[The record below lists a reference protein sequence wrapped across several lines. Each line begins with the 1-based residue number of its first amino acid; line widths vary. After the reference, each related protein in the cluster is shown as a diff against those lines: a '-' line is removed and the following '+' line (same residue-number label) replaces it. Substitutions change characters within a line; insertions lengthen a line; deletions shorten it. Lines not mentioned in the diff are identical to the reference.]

1 MLLYDIEE
9 LFRIEKIKAR
19 WILDSRARPTVEVEV
34 KTGGNG
40 VGRAA
45 APAGASKGKH
55 EAWELRDGGKA
66 FKGYGVS
73 KAVENINNIIAP
85 ALKGMDSRRQRNID
99 YKMIELD
106 GTRNKSRLGANAIV
120 ATSLAV
126 AKAAAD
132 TYGLPFFMYLGG
144 KNARTLPTPMMNIIN
159 GGVHAGNDLAIQ
171 EFMIV
176 PVGADRFS
184 EALRIAS
191 EVYLELKSY
200 LKERYGP
207 QAINVGDEGG
217 FAPPMRETREALSAL
232 VESIKRAGYE
242 PGVDVM
248 LAIDA
253 AASQFYDVE
262 KGIYSIDGKELSR
275 TQLLELYRQL
285 VEEYPIISIEDPFHE
300 EDFQGFKD
308 ITRELGS
315 KILIVGDDLFVTS
328 IERLRRGIR
337 EEAANAILIKV
348 NQVGTLTETI
358 DVVYEALLNNYRA
371 IISHRSGETE
381 DTSIAHIAVALNT
394 GLIKTG
400 APARGER
407 TAKYNEL
414 LRIEEFLGGEAVY
427 LGAKAFRKHI
437 RQT

>member
-1 MLLYDIEE
+1 MLLYDVEE

-34 KTGGNG
+34 KTQGNG
-40 VGRAA
+40 IGRAA

-73 KAVENINNIIAP
+73 KAVRNVNNIIAP
-85 ALKGMDSRRQRNID
+85 VLRGMDSRRQRDID

-106 GTRNKSRLGANAIV
+106 NTPNKSKLGANAIV

-132 TYGLPFFMYLGG
+132 TYGLPLFMYLGG
-144 KNARTLPTPMMNIIN
+144 KYARTLPTPFMNIIN
-159 GGVHAGNDLAIQ
+159 GGAHAGNELAIQ
-171 EFMIV
+171 EFMII
-176 PVGADRFS
+176 PVGADTFS

-191 EVYLELKSY
+191 EVYMELKSY
-200 LKERYGP
+200 LKEKYGLN
-207 QAINVGDEGG
+207 AINVGDEGG
-217 FAPPMRETREALSAL
+217 FAPPMKETREALNAL
-232 VESIKRAGYE
+232 IESIKRAGYE
-242 PGVDVM
+242 PGKDVL

-253 AASQFYDVE
+253 AASQFYDVG
-262 KGIYSIDGKELSR
+262 KDKYRIDGRELSR
-275 TQLLELYRQL
+275 SQLLELYKEL
-285 VEEYPIISIEDPFHE
+285 VEEYPIASIEDPFHE
-300 EDFQGFKD
+300 EDFEGFRE

-315 KILIVGDDLFVTS
+315 RILIVGDDLFVTN
-328 IERLRRGIR
+328 IERLRKGIR
-337 EEAANAILIKV
+337 EGAANAILIKV
-348 NQVGTLTETI
+348 NQIGTLTETI
-358 DVVYEALLNNYRA
+358 DVVYEASQNSYKA

-414 LRIEEFLGGEAVY
+414 LRIEEFLGSEAIY
-427 LGAKAFRKHI
+427 LGEKALKKAR
-437 RQT
+437 

>member
-1 MLLYDIEE
+1 MLLYDMEDF
-9 LFRIEKIKAR
+9 FRIGKIKAR

-34 KTGGNG
+34 KTQGNG

-73 KAVENINNIIAP
+73 KAVENINNVIAP
-85 ALKGMDSRRQRNID
+85 ALQGMDSRNQRDID

-106 GTRNKSRLGANAIV
+106 GTKNKSRLGANAIV

-132 TYGLPFFMYLGG
+132 TYGLPLFMYLGG

-159 GGVHAGNDLAIQ
+159 GGVHAGNNLAIQ

-176 PVGADRFS
+176 PVGADKFS

-191 EVYLELKSY
+191 EVYFELKSY
-200 LKERYGP
+200 LKEKYGS
-207 QAINVGDEGG
+207 QAVNVGDEGG
-217 FAPPMRETREALSAL
+217 FAPPMKETEEALNAL

-242 PGVDVM
+242 PGIDVM

-253 AASQFYDVE
+253 AASQFYNAE
-262 KGIYSIDGKELSR
+262 KKVYNIDGKELTR
-275 TQLLELYRQL
+275 AQLLELYRQL

-300 EDFQGFKD
+300 EDFAGFKD

-328 IERLRRGIR
+328 IERLRKGIR
-337 EEAANAILIKV
+337 EGAANAILIKV
-348 NQVGTLTETI
+348 NQIGTLTETI
-358 DVVYEALLNNYRA
+358 DVIYEASLNNYRA

-414 LRIEEFLGGEAVY
+414 LRIEEFLGSEALY
-427 LGAKAFRKHI
+427 LGARAFRKY
-437 RQT
+437 TG

>member
-34 KTGGNG
+34 KTQGNG
-40 VGRAA
+40 IGRAA
-45 APAGASKGKH
+45 APAGASKGRH

-73 KAVENINNIIAP
+73 KAVENVNSIIAP
-85 ALKGMDSRRQRNID
+85 ALEGMDSRRQKEID

-106 GTRNKSRLGANAIV
+106 GTKNKSRLGANAIV
-120 ATSLAV
+120 ATSLAI

-132 TYGLPFFMYLGG
+132 TYGLPLFMYLGG
-144 KNARTLPTPMMNIIN
+144 KNARTMPTPMMNIIN
-159 GGVHAGNDLAIQ
+159 GGAHAGNDLAIQ

-176 PVGADRFS
+176 PVGASTFS
-184 EALRIAS
+184 ESLRIAA
-191 EVYLELKSY
+191 EVYLELKNY
-200 LKERYGP
+200 LKEKYGP
-207 QAINVGDEGG
+207 QAVNVGDEGG
-217 FAPPMRETREALSAL
+217 FAPPMKKTREALDAL

-253 AASQFYDVE
+253 AASQFYIPEKDVY
-262 KGIYSIDGKELSR
+262 IIDGKEVSR
-275 TQLLELYRQL
+275 IQLLELYRQL
-285 VEEYPIISIEDPFHE
+285 VEEYPIISIEDPFYE
-300 EDFQGFKD
+300 EDFQGFRD
-308 ITRELGS
+308 ITKELGS
-315 KILIVGDDLFVTS
+315 KILIVGDDLFVTN
-328 IERLRRGIR
+328 IERLRKGI
-337 EEAANAILIKV
+337 EKGAANAILIKV
-348 NQVGTLTETI
+348 NQIGTLTETM
-358 DVVYEALLNNYRA
+358 DVVYEAVQNNYGA

-414 LRIEEFLGGEAVY
+414 LRIEEFLGSEAVY
-427 LGAKAFRKHI
+427 LGARVFR
-437 RQT
+437 RYLR